1 MSQQQQRRLPQETD
15 GMDDSTAHAGMS
27 NNGWIFSGDISQDIR
42 IRCDLGDVEEEKVL
56 GLSWDP

>member
-1 MSQQQQRRLPQETD
+1 MHQKTD
-15 GMDDSTAHAGMS
+15 GMDDITTHAGMS

-42 IRCDLGDVEEEKVL
+42 IRCDLGDVGEEKVL